1 MLRTTTSMHHHKWT
15 ARSLMALTLAI
26 LMVFATLPSRSYA
39 ADTVTDLS
47 FDTTASA
54 INVYAADDPYYL
66 NLYAT
71 LSGTSLQQ
79 IDVTDVATWKS
90 SNTAIAKVTQG
101 TITGVAKGTAKIS
114 ATYGGYTK
122 SITVNVDDLVDSIQ
136 IMSGNTAAPDE
147 ATVQLGQD
155 IDYNLSGIK
164 AGSTISGDLSNTAS
178 WSSSNTSVVTV
189 ENGELT
195 LLGAGTATITASYKG
210 KTDKIKLTVAS
221 PYKSITLSGA
231 DLLEFTVGDSSVNL
245 KAEALLQN
253 GSTEDITN
261 DADWTST
268 NTAVATVENGTIT
281 PLSTGTATI
290 TVSHLGASDKV
301 TVAVR
306 QGTQE
311 LKLVPGTDLS
321 LQLQDSPVT
330 IAALALEL
338 DNNTANVSNAAEWS
352 SSDIMV
358 ATVTNGVVT
367 PKAVGTTTIKASY
380 KGASRSIKVTVYP
393 TVNELT
399 IKDTDQKVETF
410 PDQTGALPQ
419 VTATTFGGD
428 SVTVTPL
435 ITWTS
440 SDSTVVSIDNGKWK
454 AASTGTAV
462 LTASVNGYAATV
474 TITVNDK
481 PLTLLAAQS
490 DLSLIIGKEY
500 AFPKVTVVYENGTEE
515 DVTEKMSWKSSS
527 TNLLVQKSGL
537 KGLASAN
544 ATLTGTFL
552 NKTVK
557 ISVTIEEE
565 VVKLVADPTSL
576 ILNPK
581 KTKSLKVKAFYKSG
595 KSVIVSTKMD
605 WSVSDDAVAEFSSKN
620 TVKALSKGTAVI
632 TGTYQG
638 KSVTISLSVVPK
650 LKTLVLSEKSL
661 KLAIG
666 ETKLLKLKAFY
677 DDGTFIDQTDNAEW
691 TSSNTSVATV
701 VGGIIVTKAKGS
713 ASIKAKVE
721 GKTVTLRVT
730 VK

>member
-1 MLRTTTSMHHHKWT
+1 MLRATSSMHQRKWS

-47 FDTTASA
+47 FDTTAST
-54 INVYAADDPYYL
+54 ITVFAADDPYYL

-71 LSGTSLQQ
+71 LSGSSSQ
-79 IDVTDVATWKS
+79 IDVTDSATWKS
-90 SNTAIAKVTQG
+90 SNTAVAKVTQG

-122 SITVNVDDLVDSIQ
+122 SVTVTVEDLFDSIQ
-136 IMSGNTAAPDE
+136 ILSNDNEAPDE
-147 ATVQLGQD
+147 ASVQLGQD
-155 IDYNLSGIK
+155 ISYSLSGIK
-164 AGSTISGDLSNTAS
+164 SGLQPSNLTNTAS
-178 WSSSNTSVVTV
+178 WSSSNTSVATV
-189 ENGELT
+189 ENGEVT
-195 LLGAGTATITASYKG
+195 LLGAGTVTITASYKG
-210 KTDKIKLTVAS
+210 KTDKIKLTVIS
-221 PYKSITLSGA
+221 PYKSITLSGP
-231 DLLEFTVGDSSVNL
+231 DLLEFTVGDSSVDL
-245 KAEALLQN
+245 KATALFQN
-253 GSTEDITN
+253 GLSDDITK
-261 DADWTST
+261 DAEWTSS
-268 NTAVATVENGTIT
+268 NTAVATVENGKIT

-301 TVAVR
+301 TIAVR

-311 LKLVPGTDLS
+311 LKLTPSTDLS
-321 LQLQDSPVT
+321 MQLQDAPVVIT
-330 IAALALEL
+330 ASALEL
-338 DNNTANVSNAAEWS
+338 DNSTPNVSALAEWT

-367 PKAVGTTTIKASY
+367 PKGIGTTTIKASY

-393 TVNELT
+393 TVNDLT

-410 PDQTGALPQ
+410 PDQTGTLPQ

-440 SDSTVVSIDNGKWK
+440 SNNNIVSIDSGKWK
-454 AASTGTAV
+454 AVATGTAI
-462 LTASVNGYAATV
+462 LTASINGYAATV
-474 TITVNDK
+474 TVTVNDK
-481 PLTLLAAQS
+481 PLTLLAAQTE
-490 DLSLIIGKEY
+490 LSLIIGKDY
-500 AFPKVTVVYENGTEE
+500 SFPQVTVVYENGKEE
-515 DVTEKMSWKSSS
+515 DVTEKISWKSSS
-527 TNLLVQKSGL
+527 TNLLVQSSGI
-537 KGLASAN
+537 KGLTSAN

-576 ILNPK
+576 TLNPK
-581 KTKSLKVKAFYKSG
+581 KSKSLKIKAFYKSG
-595 KSVIVSTKMD
+595 KSVIVSTKVN
-605 WSVSDDAVAEFSSKN
+605 WSISNDAVAEFSGKN
-620 TVKALSKGTAVI
+620 TVKALGKGSAII
-632 TGTYQG
+632 TGTYQN

-666 ETKLLKLKAFY
+666 DGKTLKLKAFY
-677 DDGTFIDQTDNAEW
+677 DDGTYIDQTDNAEW
-691 TSSNTSVATV
+691 TSSNTSAVTV
-701 VGGIIVTKAKGS
+701 VNGVIVAKAKGS
-713 ASIKAKVE
+713 ASIKAKIE